1 MIWEDVSCSA
11 NTVQNLSTLE
21 AKSRSIGAPSIV
33 SFRSSLRFLSASQ
46 DIAEDDNVPSSPSMS
61 NVQPGEYESV
71 IIGTSSSLHKSEPEF
86 ICLVYEEYCE
96 PEAIVSIPGVAE
108 YLIHVP
114 ACHTDSALIL
124 PEILDVSTPRKI
136 GREEDFVLPGNPLIC
151 STPAAQNASVED
163 MGNHSNEAENS
174 AVYFLS
180 EQNYSSAEHST
191 GYSLTK
197 HSSEAEH
204 TCSSE
209 AEHTCSSEAEVSA
222 GYSLPTIDQS
232 SSVSH
237 SRSLVTCGAT
247 PFVLPHERHLTE
259 IQESSDSDSDEQLE
273 QRQS

>member
-11 NTVQNLSTLE
+11 NTVQNLST
-21 AKSRSIGAPSIV
+21 IV
-33 SFRSSLRFLSASQ
+33 SLRSPLRFLSASQ
-46 DIAEDDNVPSSPSMS
+46 GIAEDDNVPSSLSMS

-71 IIGTSSSLHKSEPEF
+71 IIGTSSSLHKSEP
-86 ICLVYEEYCE
+86 CLVYDLNEEYCE

-114 ACHTDSALIL
+114 ACHTDSVLIL

-163 MGNHSNEAENS
+163 MGNHSNETENS

-180 EQNYSSAEHST
+180 EQNYSSTEHST

-197 HSSEAEH
+197 H
-204 TCSSE
+204 SSE

-273 QRQS
+273 QRQSHFRVKCCCDIDYCVYSVE